1 MPIQND
7 MSGGLV
13 GAGALAST
21 AGRNATAQMGD
32 VRYWVNAA
40 RFPLYTRMHGTAQE
54 YLNKATLI
62 ASLNGSDDCSDEIE
76 GLAGELRARL
86 AGAN

>member
-1 MPIQND
+1 MTIQSD

-13 GAGALAST
+13 GAGVHAST
-21 AGRNATAQMGD
+21 AGRNATVAMDD
-32 VRYWVNAA
+32 VRYWVTAA
-40 RFPLYTRMHGTAQE
+40 RFALYTRMHGTAQE

-62 ASLNGSDDCSDEIE
+62 ASLSGSDDCSDEIE

-86 AGAN
+86 VGAN